1 MAKLNE
7 SIMVI
12 KVSELVKDNDPIMP
26 PISPE
31 VLAQI
36 EQIIAEL
43 AGPSALVELE
53 MVGNEE

>member
-7 SIMVI
+7 SIMVV

>member
-1 MAKLNE
+1 
-7 SIMVI
+7 MVV